1 MLCTLIPFRV
11 WCCLYPQNVI
21 TMRRIIFT
29 PAPPSHP
36 KIGKLIGEI
45 APMYQIFSPSSL
57 FVSPLTLKGFN
68 GRNRSVASKWHYFWL
83 PPPLPLIQETEPSPA
98 KLRKTESRH
107 RSIGNT
113 QTPSPTPP
121 THTHIFRKIMTPIF
135 LMFFFGSRG
144 PRSSRVISPSGGCI
158 NLVCLQSVRVYPNR
172 FIQLDIFVIGDFL
185 KTYRQNTAQFL
196 MKNLKNWVFFKIYLW
211 KN

>member
-11 WCCLYPQNVI
+11 WCCLYPQKCDNYA
-21 TMRRIIFT
+21 TNNFYSGK
-29 PAPPSHP
+29 PPSHP

-57 FVSPLTLKGFN
+57 FVSPLALKGFN

-83 PPPLPLIQETEPSPA
+83 PLPPLIQETEPSPA

-107 RSIGNT
+107 RSFGNT
-113 QTPSPTPP
+113 QTPSSPP
-121 THTHIFRKIMTPIF
+121 PHTHRFRKIMTPIF

-144 PRSSRVISPSGGCI
+144 PKSSRVISPSGGCI

-172 FIQLDIFVIGDFL
+172 FIQLDFFVIGDFL